1 MKLFAPF
8 LLSASLLSA
17 SLLLA
22 GPVQAQVTTLSP
34 NVNDTRETEAQ
45 AAANAWLASFDTGDG
60 ADNWLQSASVFK
72 ERVKQDDWQQK
83 VDDQRRQFG
92 RLKTRT
98 LKGMGFTRQMDNAPD
113 GEYFV
118 MRYLSTYAKKDNV
131 VEILVPTRDRD
142 GNWKI
147 ANYVAQ

>member
-8 LLSASLLSA
+8 LLSASLL
-17 SLLLA
+17 LA
-22 GPVQAQVTTLSP
+22 GTVQAQVSTLSP
-34 NVNDTRETEAQ
+34 NVNDTRATEAQ
-45 AAANAWLASFDTGDG
+45 AAANTWLASFDTGEG
-60 ADNWLQSASVFK
+60 ADNWLQSASIFK
-72 ERVKQDDWQQK
+72 ERVRQEDWQK
-83 VDDQRRQFG
+83 RVDDQRTQFG

-98 LKGMGFTRQMDNAPD
+98 LKGMEFTRQLENAPD

-118 MRYLSTYAKKDNV
+118 LRYLSTYAKKDTV

-147 ANYVAQ
+147 ANYVTQ

>member
-8 LLSASLLSA
+8 LLSA

-22 GPVQAQVTTLSP
+22 GPVQAQVSTLSP
-34 NVNDTRETEAQ
+34 NTSDTRATEAQ
-45 AAANAWLASFDTGDG
+45 AAASTWLASFDTGDG

-72 ERVKQDDWQQK
+72 ERVKQEDWEKK
-83 VDDQRRQFG
+83 VDDQRTQFG

-131 VEILVPTRDRD
+131 VEIVVPTRDRD

-147 ANYVAQ
+147 ANYVTQ

>member
-8 LLSASLLSA
+8 LLSASLL
-17 SLLLA
+17 LA
-22 GPVQAQVTTLSP
+22 GTVHAQVPTLSP
-34 NVNDTRETEAQ
+34 NVNDTRATEAQ
-45 AAANAWLASFDTGDG
+45 AAANAWLASFDTGEG
-60 ADNWLQSASVFK
+60 ADNWLQSASIFK
-72 ERVKQDDWQQK
+72 ERVRQEDWQK
-83 VDDQRRQFG
+83 RVDDQRTQFG

-98 LKGMGFTRQMDNAPD
+98 LKGMEFTRQLENAPD

-118 MRYLSTYAKKDNV
+118 LRYLSTYAKKDTV

-147 ANYVAQ
+147 ANYVTQ

>member
-8 LLSASLLSA
+8 LLSASLL
-17 SLLLA
+17 LA
-22 GPVQAQVTTLSP
+22 GTVQAQVSTLSP
-34 NVNDTRETEAQ
+34 NVNDTRATEAQ

-60 ADNWLQSASVFK
+60 ADNWLQSASIFK
-72 ERVKQDDWQQK
+72 ERVRQDDWQK
-83 VDDQRRQFG
+83 RVDDQRTQFG

-98 LKGMGFTRQMDNAPD
+98 LKGMEFTRQLENAPD

-118 MRYLSTYAKKDNV
+118 LRYLSTYAKKDPV

-147 ANYVAQ
+147 ANYVTQ

>member
-8 LLSASLLSA
+8 LLSASLL
-17 SLLLA
+17 LA
-22 GPVQAQVTTLSP
+22 GTVQAQVSTLSP
-34 NVNDTRETEAQ
+34 NVNDTRATEAQ
-45 AAANAWLASFDTGDG
+45 AAAYAWLASFDTGDG
-60 ADNWLQSASVFK
+60 ADNWLQSASIFK
-72 ERVKQDDWQQK
+72 ERVRQDDWQK
-83 VDDQRRQFG
+83 RVDDQRTQFG

-98 LKGMGFTRQMDNAPD
+98 LKGMEFTRQLENAPD

-118 MRYLSTYAKKDNV
+118 LRYLSTYAKKDTV

-147 ANYVAQ
+147 ANYVTQ

>member
-8 LLSASLLSA
+8 LLSASLL
-17 SLLLA
+17 LA
-22 GPVQAQVTTLSP
+22 GQAQAQVTTLSP
-34 NVNDTRETEAQ
+34 NVNDTRATEAQ

-72 ERVKQDDWQQK
+72 ERVKQEDWQKK
-83 VDDQRRQFG
+83 VEDQRIQFG

-98 LKGMGFTRQMDNAPD
+98 LKGMGFTRQMDSAPD

-131 VEILVPTRDRD
+131 VEIVVPTRDRD

-147 ANYVAQ
+147 ANYVTQ

>member
-8 LLSASLLSA
+8 LLSASLLLA
-17 SLLLA
+17 STA
-22 GPVQAQVTTLSP
+22 QAQVSNLSR
-34 NVNDTRETEAQ
+34 NVNDTRGAEAQ
-45 AAANAWLASFDTGDG
+45 AAADAWLASFDTGDAG
-60 ADNWLQSASVFK
+60 DNWLQSAGIFK
-72 ERVKQDDWQQK
+72 ERVKQDDWQKK
-83 VDDQRRQFG
+83 VEDQRTQFG